1 MVGGTHRERGG
12 ETERVATYGDMDAG
26 EGSAAATEGE
36 CADGGC
42 TAEGVGMEASRDA
55 VMNVSGR
62 GDGASNGDAWPFE
75 GTTARLWGREV
86 TI

>member
-1 MVGGTHRERGG
+1 
-12 ETERVATYGDMDAG
+12 MDAG
-26 EGSAAATEGE
+26 EGSAVAIEGRCE
-36 CADGGC
+36 DGGC
-42 TAEGVGMEASRDA
+42 TVEGVGVEASRDA